1 MCKYFNRPSIF
12 IKTSNGAIVNRNRQ
26 REQILHWYANRNKLH
41 FSLHLECIENHN
53 YLRCTSGAHYICK
66 CWIQSLRKAANENLQ
81 NERGLGTREK
91 SVSLFAPLC
100 LPRNFFFHF
109 TNSFQWLSNW
119 KMEMLLLPSISAAAS
134 WQQSNFL
141 SSGINGIEQYIR
153 IKKPVIAGLPVCHL
167 SRKSSPPDLSRVLS
181 ELIMSSIKSKKN
193 PEKSHCSQLCNILR
207 R

>member
-1 MCKYFNRPSIF
+1 MKGGSAQGKKVY
-12 IKTSNGAIVNRNRQ
+12 
-26 REQILHWYANRNKLH
+26 
-41 FSLHLECIENHN
+41 
-53 YLRCTSGAHYICK
+53 
-66 CWIQSLRKAANENLQ
+66 
-81 NERGLGTREK
+81 
-91 SVSLFAPLC
+91 LC
-100 LPRNFFFHF
+100 LPLFVYRGIFFHF

-193 PEKSHCSQLCNILR
+193 PEKSHCSQLCSLLKR
-207 R
+207 

>member
-1 MCKYFNRPSIF
+1 MKGGSAQ
-12 IKTSNGAIVNRNRQ
+12 G
-26 REQILHWYANRNKLH
+26 NKV
-41 FSLHLECIENHN
+41 
-53 YLRCTSGAHYICK
+53 Y
-66 CWIQSLRKAANENLQ
+66 
-81 NERGLGTREK
+81 
-91 SVSLFAPLC
+91 LC
-100 LPRNFFFHF
+100 LPLFVYRGIFFPFFHF

-193 PEKSHCSQLCNILR
+193 PEKSHCSQLYNILKR
-207 R
+207 

>member
-1 MCKYFNRPSIF
+1 MLILWTMITLICK
-12 IKTSNGAIVNRNRQ
+12 
-26 REQILHWYANRNKLH
+26 REQITLCFMFRMYWKCVI
-41 FSLHLECIENHN
+41 FSCELQKPITFASIKFKALEKQLTKI
-53 YLRCTSGAHYICK
+53 YKMKRAR
-66 CWIQSLRKAANENLQ
+66 RK
-81 NERGLGTREK
+81 EK
-91 SVSLFAPLC
+91 SVSLFGPLC
-100 LPRNFFFHF
+100 LPWDFFHF

-193 PEKSHCSQLCNILR
+193 PEKIPVFSIVQHSQKIKEISAESP
-207 R
+207 

>member
-1 MCKYFNRPSIF
+1 MC
-12 IKTSNGAIVNRNRQ
+12 
-26 REQILHWYANRNKLH
+26 
-41 FSLHLECIENHN
+41 N
-53 YLRCTSGAHYICK
+53 YLRCTLGAHYFEF
-66 CWIQSLRKAANENLQ
+66 SVEFKAS
-81 NERGLGTREK
+81 EK
-91 SVSLFAPLC
+91 QLTKIYKMKGDSAQGNKVYLC
-100 LPRNFFFHF
+100 LPLFVYRGIFFFFFHF

-193 PEKSHCSQLCNILR
+193 PEKSHCSQLYNILKR
-207 R
+207 

>member
-1 MCKYFNRPSIF
+1 MLRFQCKQEHIALCFTFRIDWKCVIISVILNSQLNSKPQQTKIYKMKGRKEIKCIF
-12 IKTSNGAIVNRNRQ
+12 V
-26 REQILHWYANRNKLH
+26 
-41 FSLHLECIENHN
+41 CP
-53 YLRCTSGAHYICK
+53 
-66 CWIQSLRKAANENLQ
+66 
-81 NERGLGTREK
+81 
-91 SVSLFAPLC
+91 SLFTTG
-100 LPRNFFFHF
+100 FFSSSFFHF

-193 PEKSHCSQLCNILR
+193 PEKSHCSQLCNILKR
-207 R
+207 